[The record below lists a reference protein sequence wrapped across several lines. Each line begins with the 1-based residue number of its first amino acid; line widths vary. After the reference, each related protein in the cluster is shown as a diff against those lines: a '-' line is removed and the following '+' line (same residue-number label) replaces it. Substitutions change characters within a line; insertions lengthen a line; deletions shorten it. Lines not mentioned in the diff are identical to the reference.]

1 MDISELHSII
11 RNIGLEKRTRICME
25 INFFPEGSVFRR
37 IHGSHGF
44 YIRWLLILLCARMMK
59 NRYFSKKIGFS
70 YPFSYTTMKR
80 FGYNMLHFCLII
92 FWCCSK
98 TINQIRMIDFSL
110 RKVSGHTCVRTVNNQ
125 HTKFAGNLSEL

>member
-1 MDISELHSII
+1 MDTNFDRLYTFYFNVS
-11 RNIGLEKRTRICME
+11 KRTKIE
-25 INFFPEGSVFRR
+25 YTFFIYYNET
-37 IHGSHGF
+37 
-44 YIRWLLILLCARMMK
+44 L
-59 NRYFSKKIGFS
+59 
-70 YPFSYTTMKR
+70 
-80 FGYNMLHFCLII
+80 YNMLHFCLII